1 MAYVCRSCD
10 YFDGEGAHG
19 AGCPNCG
26 GAMRFTLL
34 DPRATATATLEPV
47 ATTKASAPTKASQ
60 TTISDKPDWHD
71 PYKYG
76 YEEVE
81 APWGVRYAQIGVGV
95 TTYFLI
101 SRLGVPI
108 ILLPLIFALSDTNP
122 RTAAVVL
129 GLAAL
134 ALYSL
139 AAIGGGFIAGV
150 WARNWIPQG
159 LGVAAGVS
167 IIPLVMLLVF
177 RPESLPIYLITVVIT
192 SAFTVMGAFI
202 GHMVVKPTRIPKS

>member
-10 YFDGEGAHG
+10 YFDGEGAH
-19 AGCPNCG
+19 ASDCPTCG
-26 GAMRFTLL
+26 GVMRFTLL
-34 DPRATATATLEPV
+34 EPRGAVTATLEPTS
-47 ATTKASAPTKASQ
+47 ASTASLKPAKAQ
-60 TTISDKPDWHD
+60 WHD
-71 PYKYG
+71 PYVYG

-81 APWGVRYAQIGVGV
+81 APWAVRYAQIGVGV

-108 ILLPLIFALSDTNP
+108 ILLPLAFAMSDAQP
-122 RTAAVVL
+122 RTIMLVL

-139 AAIGGGFIAGV
+139 AAIAGGFIAGIWTRYWV
-150 WARNWIPQG
+150 PQG

-167 IIPLVMLLVF
+167 FIPLIMLLVF
-177 RPESLPIYLITVVIT
+177 APESLGVYLITVAIT
-192 SAFTVMGAFI
+192 SALTVVGAYL
-202 GHMVVKPTRIPKS
+202 GHVIVKPTRIPKS